1 MPDKKKFADFREQF
15 TDYSGVQI
23 RFDISFRYRNIVIF
37 LTVYGYFMNN
47 FCHFL
52 TEHIATVKLPELE
65 TLEIPLVCFTV
76 FEILMIQFSFS

>member
-37 LTVYGYFMNN
+37 YLRFFLTVYGYFMNN

-52 TEHIATVKLPELE
+52 TEHSYSKTP
-65 TLEIPLVCFTV
+65 
-76 FEILMIQFSFS
+76 